1 MNASNRNSLLKTTAS
16 AAILLAGMAVTA
28 CAPVHT
34 RPVAVAASNPTITYV
49 YHNDGEL
56 LQANDQAAG
65 YCAQYQSGP
74 HLVRYDQGPDGRIA
88 VFECVQGGPVGAGPV
103 AAGPGYG
110 APTQIAYDSY
120 YDDYYGPYYG
130 GYWAGDGYFYFTDGP
145 GRPYR
150 RDDLH
155 HFRRDGGVGFHG
167 VRTTVVHT
175 G

>member
-1 MNASNRNSLLKTTAS
+1 MTVFHHQFLKATAS
-16 AAILLAGMAVTA
+16 AAVLLAGLAVTA

-34 RPVAVAASNPTITYV
+34 APVAVAASNPTITYV
-49 YHNDGEL
+49 YHNDAEL

-88 VFECVQGGPVGAGPV
+88 VFECVQGPVGPV
-103 AAGPGYG
+103 ATGPVYG
-110 APTQIAYDSY
+110 APTPIAYDSY

-130 GYWAGDGYFYFTDGP
+130 GYWGGDGFFYYSDGP
-145 GRPYR
+145 NRPYR
-150 RDDLH
+150 RDDFH
-155 HFRRDGGVGFHG
+155 HFRHDSFAGFHG
-167 VRTTVVHT
+167 VRTTVVRP